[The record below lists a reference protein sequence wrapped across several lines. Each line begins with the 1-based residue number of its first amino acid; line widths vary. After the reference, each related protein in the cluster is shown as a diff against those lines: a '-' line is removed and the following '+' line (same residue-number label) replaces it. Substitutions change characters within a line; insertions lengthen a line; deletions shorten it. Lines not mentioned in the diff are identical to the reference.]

1 MGHPEAP
8 QVPPPQLCS
17 PTPSLCAWGCEEV
30 SAERAAVPAR
40 PPGPSPHTCTAESK
54 GSHVRSHPHPAASPP
69 SAQRPPHCLPEPG
82 ILRLSRRVHG
92 VSTWTAPEGRTAPQR
107 PPPKL
112 PAAQT
117 PIPGLASGAFLGGP
131 LGSATAPRC
140 PSRSSCAHAP
150 LTSTCPL
157 TCPQTDFLSP
167 SAPGP
172 SFLGARPGLGSCR
185 WPDLLSAP
193 GGFPGHTDRRVP
205 CLLAGL
211 LPVFGTGPQP
221 VLQQSS
227 RRCRKAL
234 ESCHSPNSGSSATL
248 LLCSQQTQ
256 APEPEPLW
264 SLSGPCLP
272 QAIITP
278 TRTPPLGLHSSFVT
292 WDHDVP
298 FSE

>member
-1 MGHPEAP
+1 MPPTPCGLSTLHATAAPLSPRTWNPEAF
-8 QVPPPQLCS
+8 
-17 PTPSLCAWGCEEV
+17 
-30 SAERAAVPAR
+30 SA
-40 PPGPSPHTCTAESK
+40 GPRGQHLDSSRGAHS
-54 GSHVRSHPHPAASPP
+54 
-69 SAQRPPHCLPEPG
+69 SA
-82 ILRLSRRVHG
+82 
-92 VSTWTAPEGRTAPQR
+92 TAPAQAPRGPDSR
-107 PPPKL
+107 PC
-112 PAAQT
+112 A
-117 PIPGLASGAFLGGP
+117 GLRSLLGGP
-131 LGSATAPRC
+131 LGSATVPRC

-172 SFLGARPGLGSCR
+172 SFLGARPSLGSCG

-221 VLQQSS
+221 VLQQGS

-256 APEPEPLW
+256 VSEPEPLW
-264 SLSGPCLP
+264 SRSGPCLP

-298 FSE
+298 FSV